1 MSLTQKRW
9 ILLAIGCLINLCAGS
24 IYAWSVFAAPLAER
38 LAAITQTTLT
48 AADLATA
55 FSLANGLSPIPMIL
69 GGYFNDKLGP
79 RRVIMMGGALIGL
92 GLVLSGLAQ
101 SVQTLILV
109 YGIFYGLGL
118 GLTYGCVISNAVKF
132 FPDHRGLIGGLTTA
146 VYGASS
152 VIIPPIAN
160 VLIANVGISQT
171 MIIIGIAFAV
181 IIVTGGFL
189 SERCPDNFRPEGWTS
204 KETQAIA
211 TRNYTWSEMLKTRT
225 FYLMIALLMCGATA
239 GMMMFAQAATI
250 AREQMGFTAAAAAT
264 VVSLLAFFNM
274 SGRLVAGYLSDIMG
288 RLNTLG
294 LALVFSAAG
303 LFTLS
308 AVSAG
313 DQLLFIAAFC
323 ALGIA
328 FGAFLGV
335 FPGFTADAFGTAFN
349 SVNYGIM
356 FCGFSAAGIIG
367 PNIMRV
373 MPDYTSAYLCAL
385 AITAAGFIFFA
396 ALKLFNKK
404 Q

>member
-1 MSLTQKRW
+1 
-9 ILLAIGCLINLCAGS
+9 
-24 IYAWSVFAAPLAER
+24 
-38 LAAITQTTLT
+38 
-48 AADLATA
+48 
-55 FSLANGLSPIPMIL
+55 MIL

-79 RRVIMMGGALIGL
+79 RQVIMMGGTFIGL
-92 GLVLSGLAQ
+92 GLIGTGMTT

-109 YGIFYGLGL
+109 YGILYGLGL
-118 GLTYGCVISNAVKF
+118 GLTYGCVISKAVKF

-160 VLIANVGISQT
+160 ALIDVIGITQT
-171 MIIIGIAFAV
+171 MITIGTSFAIII
-181 IIVTGGFL
+181 TGGFL
-189 SERCPDNFRPEGWTS
+189 SQRCPDNFKPENWAPKQQEVVS
-204 KETQAIA
+204 S
-211 TRNYTWSEMLKTRT
+211 RNYTWREMLQTKS

-250 AREQMGFTAAAAAT
+250 AKDQMGFTTAAAAT

-274 SGRLVAGYLSDIMG
+274 SGRLIAGYLSDILG

-294 LALVFSAAG
+294 LALVFSATG
-303 LFTLS
+303 LFALS
-308 AVSAG
+308 IVSVN
-313 DQLLFIAAFC
+313 DQMLFIAAFC

-356 FCGFSAAGIIG
+356 FCGFSAAGMIG
-367 PNIMRV
+367 PNIMRI
-373 MPDYTSAYLCAL
+373 MPNYSSAYLCAL
-385 AITAAGFIFFA
+385 AITATGFLFFE
-396 ALKLFNKK
+396 ALKLIDKK
-404 Q
+404 